1 VSAQGRLQSSAPDA
15 RQADGHGQVVS
26 QPRQFGPWLDTL
38 AAADYLSYTGKAP
51 RRSVYKFIQ
60 RHGIVVRHDG
70 DRLLLARADVDRALE
85 LSHAAKC
92 GSTHTSTVRGIS
104 RQLDGA
110 HNR

>member
-1 VSAQGRLQSSAPDA
+1 MNAQ
-15 RQADGHGQVVS
+15 HGS

-60 RHGIVVRHDG
+60 RHGITVRHDG

-85 LSHAAKC
+85 QSHARQSAAR
-92 GSTHTSTVRGIS
+92 STSTVSPTFGQCS
-104 RQLDGA
+104 TLQKGA
-110 HNR
+110 SQ

>member
-1 VSAQGRLQSSAPDA
+1 VSAQGRFQSSATET
-15 RQADGHGQVVS
+15 RQSDGHCQVVS
-26 QPRQFGPWLDTL
+26 QPRQFGPWLDTM

-85 LSHAAKC
+85 QSHAAKC
-92 GSTHTSTVRGIS
+92 GSSSPVSHRPINGHKGVP
-104 RQLDGA
+104 Q
-110 HNR
+110 